1 MMKQPE
7 ENISTTNS
15 DFMTCNGHQDELI
28 KTRQDSDNDDAATNT
43 SSTSSINDVSF
54 NNCPNVSSS
63 SSSNLNASGITTTN
77 PNNSNELVLLPEVS
91 FNIRIQ
97 SPGLDIFDLS
107 VTSSELVQEI
117 HQVLMDKEET
127 CHRTCFSLQL
137 DGIILDNF
145 SELKNIDGL
154 KEGSLIKVV
163 EEQYTVREVRIH
175 IRHINDLIHACD
187 LNDLYNGTNNY
198 SLCLVNDINNSETSS
213 SSSSSNTD
221 RRKSAETSGSDS
233 IVPEYLLPNQKD
245 ILLTPLFT
253 TNNKINRL
261 HCLKILSYSGWN
273 PPNGSRKLHGDLMYL
288 KVTTCEEKSFHIT
301 ACTKGFYVSQTTD
314 EKFLPKPVQPKA
326 IFHSLVDLLN
336 NISPIFKKKFRA
348 IQRKRCT
355 KHPFERIQIPFQI
368 HPWLSPRFEHTIDH
382 FRAEDANIN
391 KLGHEDHIPG
401 QVRDWNEE
409 LQITKEL
416 PKKNLPERLI
426 RERAMFK
433 VHTDFVSA
441 AIRGCQAVVDGNIM
455 AINPGEESKV
465 HMYIWNNMF
474 FSLGFDVKDHYKD
487 FGGDAAAHSAPTNDL
502 QGVRAINT
510 LDLDGLHTLGT
521 VVVDYRGMRVTAQS
535 IVPARNNRERII
547 TRLEETYKIMLI
559 HHHRQRWLFIILI
572 FGFFLLIYKYNQIR
586 KYYFTDEHRIYTSL
600 LIELPNIERLI
611 RLKQANLTIIQNRLK
626 KIEKYLTK
634 YTWHLNRL
642 IKTID
647 YNKKEEKKIFHFNS
661 FDFDLEKNIHKN
673 YTKFLVCFHLI
684 KSSND
689 DIDYQ
694 ILNEFH
700 LKISKINSPYITLNK
715 SEAYL
720 NIIYLPIQSY
730 QRNICYK
737 DLINENYFVLYEFL
751 NPINEDID
759 EKCFHGNFLHVKF
772 FTQFNTNQ
780 TYVNNDRWRL
790 NDEEK
795 SPIGIIYLNTTA
807 IIAAHEYDRLKN
819 AYEITI
825 ECSHRSC
832 YQTILNKN
840 ISIISLICSSIYSI
854 SIQYEFYD
862 AFFYF
867 LSQQIHINLFNCE
880 NYLPYS
886 NIIDWL
892 HPSISLSWLYT
903 IYFQTFQHRFHT
915 LIAYLRTYYRLPTLS
930 NELKFHEIKN
940 QLVKEKNFYYL
951 IHSRNINFTRMSIGL
966 MDKINFQTNKKYSI
980 HIEPTFY
987 DQWNRLYQPF
997 YRSKTQTNPFEIS
1010 FSHNKYTIIILTH
1023 KKRFYQLNR
1032 LLLHLNG
1039 LINLDR
1045 ILVLFNQVDS
1055 IENFHNKN
1063 FSLNNFLDNYSIYLP
1078 SIHVDIIYIFNLTNN
1093 LNNRFLPWN
1102 EFIHTDCILSLDD
1115 DSFLRHDEIEYAFHI
1130 WKEYP
1135 SRLIGFISR
1144 SHKSNTLEYDASS
1157 LLCSY
1162 SMILTGAAFLHRWY
1176 LDFYT
1181 NIMSEQIRQY
1191 IKLHMNCEDI
1201 AMNFL
1206 ISYLTKQTPIKI
1218 GHRETFYCYKC
1229 QDSLSSILEKE
1240 QEQSVVYGSTDFGKT
1255 CTTNEKYKE
1264 LLEKVS
1270 TMLKIKPHTIKTEKG
1285 DSIELLT
1292 AVECKG
1298 IIGNDGRHYL
1308 LDLLRM
1314 TPPDL
1319 NYLPVDVEHLSPSM
1333 KQFDYPKTYKHRLC
1347 CLRQEL
1353 IDAFVEQKY
1362 VDFYRSIALN
1372 LSRLRS
1378 NESISNETTERTN
1391 VEEAKRIVN
1400 EISVEDNSR
1409 EIIQSACRSIG
1420 SVKDNEFDVRFNPD
1434 LFQPHVTLNQT
1445 SDETVADIKLLKE
1458 AAEYL
1463 VLKQIPLMIQDFQD
1477 HSSVPVDGESLS
1489 EAMHSRGINIR
1500 YLGRIAQL
1508 LTQQSSLTYIY
1519 EIVVTEILCRSTK
1532 HVFRTYLQSVPIH
1545 LLSYSI
1551 SHFLNCFLT
1560 IISLPTT
1567 DYTFDELASATTIQ
1581 STNTTSNVLLTNS
1594 TNISSQKSNA
1604 KKKNKKQQQQQ
1615 RKHSPMMRNES
1626 LEFSSITSKVLWSQI
1641 INEAKSR
1648 YSFDLNCDDIES
1660 FVENYAVRR
1669 TCILRSFCRKTGLQ
1683 ITMREYQFETINKSI
1698 RSNNECFN
1706 ENDIINI
1713 FPIIKHVPPKPSD
1726 AYQFFTSGQQ
1736 KIQQGLLREGFELI
1750 SEAHNLLNNV
1760 YGPMHPEISMCLRL
1774 LARLNYI
1781 MGDYQEALMTQHKAV
1796 MMSERVLGIDHPQTA
1811 TEYIHM
1817 ALYSFANGLSI
1828 NASKLLCRARYIIL
1842 TCCGENHPQISL
1854 IDSNLGLILQSYGD
1868 YENALKFMEK
1878 SLELNKTFYGTKS
1891 LKVALSHHLC
1901 ARIQSCRGDFRSAL
1915 NSEREA
1921 YQIYKLQLGDE
1932 HERTRESAQVLK
1944 HLTEQAVVLQKRI
1957 NDVVKGQLLV
1967 IPSLTIQQPSFQNV
1981 LEMLN
1986 VVNGI
1991 LFIQIREKDLDLL
2004 REEFAKQSIDDQQA
2018 STSSVTTIS
2027 EVANQAAAL
2036 LNNEID

>member
-1 MMKQPE
+1 M
-7 ENISTTNS
+7 
-15 DFMTCNGHQDELI
+15 
-28 KTRQDSDNDDAATNT
+28 R
-43 SSTSSINDVSF
+43 
-54 NNCPNVSSS
+54 
-63 SSSNLNASGITTTN
+63 
-77 PNNSNELVLLPEVS
+77 
-91 FNIRIQ
+91 
-97 SPGLDIFDLS
+97 
-107 VTSSELVQEI
+107 
-117 HQVLMDKEET
+117 
-127 CHRTCFSLQL
+127 
-137 DGIILDNF
+137 
-145 SELKNIDGL
+145 
-154 KEGSLIKVV
+154 
-163 EEQYTVREVRIH
+163 
-175 IRHINDLIHACD
+175 
-187 LNDLYNGTNNY
+187 
-198 SLCLVNDINNSETSS
+198 
-213 SSSSSNTD
+213 
-221 RRKSAETSGSDS
+221 
-233 IVPEYLLPNQKD
+233 
-245 ILLTPLFT
+245 
-253 TNNKINRL
+253 
-261 HCLKILSYSGWN
+261 
-273 PPNGSRKLHGDLMYL
+273 
-288 KVTTCEEKSFHIT
+288 
-301 ACTKGFYVSQTTD
+301 
-314 EKFLPKPVQPKA
+314 
-326 IFHSLVDLLN
+326 
-336 NISPIFKKKFRA
+336 
-348 IQRKRCT
+348 
-355 KHPFERIQIPFQI
+355 
-368 HPWLSPRFEHTIDH
+368 TIDH
-382 FRAEDANIN
+382 VAF
-391 KLGHEDHIPG
+391 
-401 QVRDWNEE
+401 
-409 LQITKEL
+409 
-416 PKKNLPERLI
+416 
-426 RERAMFK
+426 AMPCNSAK
-433 VHTDFVSA
+433 VAMEWYENV
-441 AIRGCQAVVDGNIM
+441 
-455 AINPGEESKV
+455 
-465 HMYIWNNMF
+465 
-474 FSLGFDVKDHYKD
+474 LGFKRFVVNQEDDP
-487 FGGDAAAHSAPTNDL
+487 F
-502 QGVRAINT
+502 QGFTVRV
-510 LDLDGLHTLGT
+510 GSM
-521 VVVDYRGMRVTAQS
+521 GMRMFSSVYWKCSETGCGDTALKLKFVFAES
-535 IVPARNNRERII
+535 
-547 TRLEETYKIMLI
+547 LI
-559 HHHRQRWLFIILI
+559 
-572 FGFFLLIYKYNQIR
+572 
-586 KYYFTDEHRIYTSL
+586 DPDS
-600 LIELPNIERLI
+600 
-611 RLKQANLTIIQNRLK
+611 
-626 KIEKYLTK
+626 
-634 YTWHLNRL
+634 
-642 IKTID
+642 
-647 YNKKEEKKIFHFNS
+647 
-661 FDFDLEKNIHKN
+661 
-673 YTKFLVCFHLI
+673 
-684 KSSND
+684 
-689 DIDYQ
+689 
-694 ILNEFH
+694 
-700 LKISKINSPYITLNK
+700 
-715 SEAYL
+715 
-720 NIIYLPIQSY
+720 
-730 QRNICYK
+730 
-737 DLINENYFVLYEFL
+737 
-751 NPINEDID
+751 
-759 EKCFHGNFLHVKF
+759 
-772 FTQFNTNQ
+772 
-780 TYVNNDRWRL
+780 
-790 NDEEK
+790 
-795 SPIGIIYLNTTA
+795 A
-807 IIAAHEYDRLKN
+807 IIAAREYDRLKIE
-819 AYEITI
+819 YEITI

-832 YQTILNKN
+832 YQTIFNKN
-840 ISIISLICSSIYSI
+840 ISIISVICSSIYSI
-854 SIQYEFYD
+854 SIQYEFYE

-867 LSQQIHINLFNCE
+867 LSQQIHIKLFNCE

-886 NIIDWL
+886 NVIDWL
-892 HPSISLSWLYT
+892 HPSSSLSWLYT
-903 IYFQTFQHRFHT
+903 IYFQTFEHRFHT

-930 NELKFHEIKN
+930 NELTFVKIKN
-940 QLVKEKNFYYL
+940 QLIKEKNFYYL
-951 IHSRNINFTRMSIGL
+951 IHSRNLNFSQMPIGL
-966 MDKINFQTNKKYSI
+966 MDKINFQSNKKHSI
-980 HIEPTFY
+980 YIEPTFY

-997 YRSKTQTNPFEIS
+997 YRSKILTNPFEMS
-1010 FSHNKYTIIILTH
+1010 FTQEKYTIIILTH

-1045 ILVLFNQVDS
+1045 IIVLFNQVDP
-1055 IENFHNKN
+1055 IENFKN
-1063 FSLNNFLDNYSIYLP
+1063 ENLLLKDFLDNYSIYLP
-1078 SIHVDIIYIFNLTNN
+1078 SIHVEIIYIFNLLNN

-1115 DSFLRHDEIEYAFHI
+1115 DSFLRHDEIEYAFRI
-1130 WKEYP
+1130 WKENR
-1135 SRLIGFISR
+1135 SRLVGFISR
-1144 SHKSNTLEYDASS
+1144 SHKSNTLEYDASPS
-1157 LLCSY
+1157 SCSY

-1181 NIMSEQIRQY
+1181 NIMSKQIREYVQ
-1191 IKLHMNCEDI
+1191 LNMNCEDI

-1206 ISYLTKQTPIKI
+1206 ISYLSKQTPIKI

-1229 QDSLSSILEKE
+1229 QESLSNKINHYYQRTECIKYFSNIYRLIPLHYSIYRINYSLNITSCILEKE

-1255 CTTNEKYKE
+1255 CTTNEKYRE

-1298 IIGNDGRHYL
+1298 IVGNDGRHYL

-1333 KQFDYPKTYKHRLC
+1333 KQLDYPKTYKHRLC

-1372 LSRLRS
+1372 LSKLRS
-1378 NESISNETTERTN
+1378 NEALSNETTERTN

-1445 SDETVADIKLLKE
+1445 SDETLADIKLIKE
-1458 AAEYL
+1458 ATEYL

-1477 HSSVPVDGESLS
+1477 HSAVPVDGESLS

-1500 YLGRIAQL
+1500 YLGRVAQL
-1508 LTQQSSLTYIY
+1508 LTQQPSLTYIY
-1519 EIVVTEILCRSTK
+1519 EIVVTEILCRSAK
-1532 HVFRTYLQSVPIH
+1532 HAFRTYLQSVPIH

-1560 IISLPTT
+1560 IISSSTM
-1567 DYTFDELASATTIQ
+1567 DYTFDELTSATTQ
-1581 STNTTSNVLLTNS
+1581 STNNTSNVSLSNS
-1594 TNISSQKSNA
+1594 TNISSQKLNA

-1615 RKHSPMMRNES
+1615 HRKHSPMMRNES
-1626 LEFSSITSKVLWSQI
+1626 LEFSTLTSKVLWTQI

-1648 YSFDLNCDDIES
+1648 YNFDLNCDDIEL
-1660 FVENYAVRR
+1660 FIEKYAIRR

-1683 ITMREYQFETINKSI
+1683 ITMREYQFETINKSS

-1713 FPIIKHVPPKPSD
+1713 FPIIKHVPPKPTD

-2018 STSSVTTIS
+2018 STSSVTTIT

>member
-1 MMKQPE
+1 MMKQPD
-7 ENISTTNS
+7 ENISTTHS
-15 DFMTCNGHQDELI
+15 DHMICNGHQDDLI
-28 KTRQDSDNDDAATNT
+28 KTRQDSDNDDSATNT
-43 SSTSSINDVSF
+43 SSTSSINDVLYT
-54 NNCPNVSSS
+54 NCPNIS
-63 SSSNLNASGITTTN
+63 SSSNLNTSGIITTTTTTN
-77 PNNSNELVLLPEVS
+77 PNEIVLSPEVS
-91 FNIRIQ
+91 FNIKIQ

-154 KEGSLIKVV
+154 KEGSLLKVV
-163 EEQYTVREVRIH
+163 EEHYTVREVRIH
-175 IRHINDLIHACD
+175 IRHINELIHACD

-198 SLCLVNDINNSETSS
+198 SLCLVNDINTSETSS
-213 SSSSSNTD
+213 LLNID
-221 RRKSAETSGSDS
+221 RRKGSETNGNDS

-261 HCLKILSYSGWN
+261 QCIKMLSYSGWN

-288 KVTTCEEKSFHIT
+288 KVTTYEEKSFHIT

-348 IQRKRCT
+348 IQRKRCS

-433 VHTDFVSA
+433 VHTDFISA

-487 FGGDAAAHSAPTNDL
+487 FGGDAAAHSAPANDL

-535 IVPARNNRERII
+535 IVP
-547 TRLEETYKIMLI
+547 
-559 HHHRQRWLFIILI
+559 
-572 FGFFLLIYKYNQIR
+572 GR
-586 KYYFTDEHRIYTSL
+586 KYSLTDEHRIFTSL
-600 LIELPNIERLI
+600 LIELPHIERLI
-611 RLKQANLTIIQNRLK
+611 RMKQVNLTLIQNRLNK
-626 KIEKYLTK
+626 VEKYLTK

-647 YNKKEEKKIFHFNS
+647 YNKQEEKKKNFRFNS
-661 FDFDLEKNIHKN
+661 FDLDLEKNIHKN

-684 KSSND
+684 KSLND

-694 ILNEFH
+694 ILNKFH
-700 LKISKINSPYITLNK
+700 LKISTINSPYITLNK

-720 NIIYLPIQSY
+720 NVIYLPIRSY

-737 DLINENYFVLYEFL
+737 DLISENYFVLYEFL
-751 NPINEDID
+751 NPIDEDID
-759 EKCFHGNFLHVKF
+759 EKCFHGNFLPVKF

-780 TYVNNDRWRL
+780 TYVNNDHWRL
-790 NDEEK
+790 NDEQK
-795 SPIGIIYLNTTA
+795 SPIGIIYLNTTST
-807 IIAAHEYDRLKN
+807 IATREYDRLQN
-819 AYEITI
+819 EYEIII
-825 ECSHRSC
+825 ECYHRSC
-832 YQTILNKN
+832 YQTIFNKN

-854 SIQYEFYD
+854 SIQYEFYEI
-862 AFFYF
+862 FFYL

-886 NIIDWL
+886 NVIDWL
-892 HPSISLSWLYT
+892 HPSSSLSWLYT

-915 LIAYLRTYYRLPTLS
+915 LIAYLRTYYRLPTLL
-930 NELKFHEIKN
+930 NELKFIEIKN
-940 QLVKEKNFYYL
+940 QLIKEKNFYYL
-951 IHSRNINFTRMSIGL
+951 IHSRNINFTKMPIGL
-966 MDKINFQTNKKYSI
+966 MDKINFQSNKNKYSI
-980 HIEPTFY
+980 YNEPTFY

-997 YRSKTQTNPFEIS
+997 YRSKILTNPFEIS
-1010 FSHNKYTIIILTH
+1010 SFEEKYTIIILTH

-1045 ILVLFNQVDS
+1045 IIVLFNQVDS
-1055 IENFHNKN
+1055 IENFQNKN
-1063 FSLNNFLDNYSIYLP
+1063 FSLQNFLDNYSIYLP
-1078 SIHVDIIYIFNLTNN
+1078 SIHVEIIYIFNLSNN

-1102 EFIHTDCILSLDD
+1102 EFIYTDCILSLDD
-1115 DSFLRHDEIEYAFHI
+1115 DSFLRHDEIEYAFRI
-1130 WKEYP
+1130 WKENR

-1144 SHKSNTLEYDASS
+1144 SHKSDTLEYDTSS
-1157 LLCSY
+1157 SSCTY

-1181 NIMSEQIRQY
+1181 NIMSKQIRQY
-1191 IKLHMNCEDI
+1191 VELHMNCEDI

-1206 ISYLTKQTPIKI
+1206 ISYLSKQTPIKI

-1229 QDSLSSILEKE
+1229 QESLSSKINHYNQRTECIKYFSNIYRLIPLYYSIYRIDNLLNITSCILEKE

-1264 LLEKVS
+1264 LLDKVS

-1298 IIGNDGRHYL
+1298 IVGNDGRHYL

-1314 TPPDL
+1314 TPSDL
-1319 NYLPVDVEHLSPSM
+1319 NYLPVDIEHLSPSM
-1333 KQFDYPKTYKHRLC
+1333 KQLDYPKTYKHRLC

-1372 LSRLRS
+1372 LSKLRS
-1378 NESISNETTERTN
+1378 NESTSNETTERTN

-1434 LFQPHVTLNQT
+1434 LFQPYVTLNQT
-1445 SDETVADIKLLKE
+1445 PDETAADIKLLKE

-1477 HSSVPVDGESLS
+1477 HSAVPVDGESLS

-1500 YLGRIAQL
+1500 YLGRVAHL

-1519 EIVVTEILCRSTK
+1519 EIVVTEILCRSAK

-1560 IISLPTT
+1560 IILLPTT
-1567 DYTFDELASATTIQ
+1567 DYTFDELASLTTQ
-1581 STNTTSNVLLTNS
+1581 STNNTSNISLSNS
-1594 TNISSQKSNA
+1594 TNISSQKTNT
-1604 KKKNKKQQQQQ
+1604 KKKNKKQQQ
-1615 RKHSPMMRNES
+1615 RKHSPTMRNES
-1626 LEFSSITSKVLWSQI
+1626 LEFSLLTSKILWSQI
-1641 INEAKSR
+1641 NNEAKSR
-1648 YSFDLNCDDIES
+1648 YNFDLSCDDIES
-1660 FVENYAVRR
+1660 FVENYAIRR

-1683 ITMREYQFETINKSI
+1683 ITMREYQFESINKSS
-1698 RSNNECFN
+1698 RSNNNECFN

-1713 FPIIKHVPPKPSD
+1713 FPIIKHIPPKPSD

-1781 MGDYQEALMTQHKAV
+1781 MGDYQEALITQHKAV

-2004 REEFAKQSIDDQQA
+2004 REELA
-2018 STSSVTTIS
+2018 
-2027 EVANQAAAL
+2027 
-2036 LNNEID
+2036 